1 MPEEIIFDEN
11 IKGKVQ
17 VESLSELE
25 DYVEHE
31 NVKRNATITK
41 ITRTIGKIIIL
52 FTIGPIF
59 LCLSISMIIEIIS
72 TIQGTNEGGV
82 THMAYVLLN
91 GVIIIIIFLILSFH
105 PNACIGIIP
114 VGLLLY
120 IRAADRKVNCK
131 IWGLKKQRL
140 QFDVRHI
147 MQYFSDKSFSKEELI
162 SDDRPDEFVKV
173 YYMAKV
179 CTDTQFSD
187 EYIKVS
193 ASVYYDALLNKSATF
208 VLLEYQDKK
217 RNTYSIDSEPKQ
229 KKQERCLRH
238 RSIFFSSFSHFLSYY
253 GLQLP
258 QGSYP
263 SAINSSLLPL
273 NSSLFFAFIFLT
285 LLQSGLW
292 NFPVFVLITNSVCS
306 ALSVSALSTTA
317 FPSSTQLSPVA

>member
-82 THMAYVLLN
+82 AHMVYVLFS
-91 GVIIIIIFLILSFH
+91 GVIMIIIFLILSFH

-140 QFDVRHI
+140 QFDGRHI

-162 SDDRPDEFVKV
+162 SDDRPDEFV
-173 YYMAKV
+173 
-179 CTDTQFSD
+179 
-187 EYIKVS
+187 
-193 ASVYYDALLNKSATF
+193 N
-208 VLLEYQDKK
+208 
-217 RNTYSIDSEPKQ
+217 
-229 KKQERCLRH
+229 
-238 RSIFFSSFSHFLSYY
+238 
-253 GLQLP
+253 
-258 QGSYP
+258 
-263 SAINSSLLPL
+263 
-273 NSSLFFAFIFLT
+273 LT
-285 LLQSGLW
+285 
-292 NFPVFVLITNSVCS
+292 
-306 ALSVSALSTTA
+306 
-317 FPSSTQLSPVA
+317 

>member
-25 DYVEHE
+25 DYVKHE

-41 ITRTIGKIIIL
+41 ITRTIGKVIIL

-72 TIQGTNEGGV
+72 TIQGTNEGGI

-91 GVIIIIIFLILSFH
+91 GVITIIIFLILSFH
-105 PNACIGIIP
+105 PNACIGLIP

-131 IWGLKKQRL
+131 IWSLKKQRL
-140 QFDVRHI
+140 CFDGRHI
-147 MQYFSDKSFSKEELI
+147 LQYLNNRNHSSEELI
-162 SDDRPDEFVKV
+162 SDDNPDEFVKV

-179 CTDTQFSD
+179 CTDTQFSN

-193 ASVYYDALLNKSATF
+193 ASVYYDALLNKNANF

-217 RNTYSIDSEPKQ
+217 RNTYGIDSEPK
-229 KKQERCLRH
+229 R
-238 RSIFFSSFSHFLSYY
+238 
-253 GLQLP
+253 
-258 QGSYP
+258 
-263 SAINSSLLPL
+263 NSKSD
-273 NSSLFFAFIFLT
+273 T
-285 LLQSGLW
+285 
-292 NFPVFVLITNSVCS
+292 
-306 ALSVSALSTTA
+306 
-317 FPSSTQLSPVA
+317 

>member
-1 MPEEIIFDEN
+1 MPEEIVFDEN

-41 ITRTIGKIIIL
+41 ITRTIGKVIVL
-52 FTIGPIF
+52 FTLGPIF
-59 LCLSISMIIEIIS
+59 LCLSISMIIEVVS

-82 THMAYVLLN
+82 THMVSVLFY
-91 GVIIIIIFLILSFH
+91 GTITIIIFLILSLH
-105 PNACIGIIP
+105 PSACIGFIP
-114 VGLLLY
+114 IGLLLY

-140 QFDVRHI
+140 KFDGRHI
-147 MQYFSDKSFSKEELI
+147 IQYFCDKSYSKEELI
-162 SDDRPDEFVKV
+162 SDDRPDKFVKV

-193 ASVYYDALLNKSATF
+193 ASVYYDALLNKNANF

-217 RNTYSIDSEPKQ
+217 RNTYSIDSEPKRRN
-229 KKQERCLRH
+229 KRD
-238 RSIFFSSFSHFLSYY
+238 
-253 GLQLP
+253 
-258 QGSYP
+258 
-263 SAINSSLLPL
+263 A
-273 NSSLFFAFIFLT
+273 
-285 LLQSGLW
+285 
-292 NFPVFVLITNSVCS
+292 
-306 ALSVSALSTTA
+306 
-317 FPSSTQLSPVA
+317 

>member
-41 ITRTIGKIIIL
+41 ITRTIGKLILL

-59 LCLSISMIIEIIS
+59 ICLSISIICEIASI
-72 TIQGTNEGGV
+72 IQGTNEQDLAHTIYTVCGCAI
-82 THMAYVLLN
+82 TMLF
-91 GVIIIIIFLILSFH
+91 FLILSFH
-105 PNACIGIIP
+105 PAMCVGPIP

-140 QFDVRHI
+140 HFDGRHI
-147 MQYFSDKSFSKEELI
+147 MQYFSDKSYSKEERI

-173 YYMAKV
+173 YYMAKA

-193 ASVYYDALLNKSATF
+193 ASVYYDALLNKSANF

-217 RNTYSIDSEPKQ
+217 RNTYSIDSEPKR
-229 KKQERCLRH
+229 KN
-238 RSIFFSSFSHFLSYY
+238 RSD
-253 GLQLP
+253 
-258 QGSYP
+258 
-263 SAINSSLLPL
+263 A
-273 NSSLFFAFIFLT
+273 
-285 LLQSGLW
+285 
-292 NFPVFVLITNSVCS
+292 
-306 ALSVSALSTTA
+306 
-317 FPSSTQLSPVA
+317 

>member
-11 IKGKVQ
+11 ITGKVQ

-59 LCLSISMIIEIIS
+59 LCFSISMIIEIIS

-120 IRAADRKVNCK
+120 IRAADRKINCK
-131 IWGLKKQRL
+131 IWGLKKKRL
-140 QFDVRHI
+140 QFDGRHI
-147 MQYFSDKSFSKEELI
+147 MQYFSDKSYSKEELI

-193 ASVYYDALLNKSATF
+193 ASVYYDALLNKSANF

-238 RSIFFSSFSHFLSYY
+238 RSIFFPSSFPF
-253 GLQLP
+253 
-258 QGSYP
+258 
-263 SAINSSLLPL
+263 
-273 NSSLFFAFIFLT
+273 FIF
-285 LLQSGLW
+285 S
-292 NFPVFVLITNSVCS
+292 F
-306 ALSVSALSTTA
+306 
-317 FPSSTQLSPVA
+317 

>member
-82 THMAYVLLN
+82 AHMVYVLFS
-91 GVIIIIIFLILSFH
+91 GVIMIIIFLILSFH

-140 QFDVRHI
+140 QFDGRHI
-147 MQYFSDKSFSKEELI
+147 MQYFSDKSSSKEELI

-193 ASVYYDALLNKSATF
+193 ASVYYDALLNKSANF

-229 KKQERCLRH
+229 KKMERCLRH
-238 RSIFFSSFSHFLSYY
+238 RSIFFFHLFSFFC
-253 GLQLP
+253 
-258 QGSYP
+258 
-263 SAINSSLLPL
+263 
-273 NSSLFFAFIFLT
+273 
-285 LLQSGLW
+285 
-292 NFPVFVLITNSVCS
+292 LITAYSCRKVHTPPQSIHFCCR
-306 ALSVSALSTTA
+306 
-317 FPSSTQLSPVA
+317 

>member
-82 THMAYVLLN
+82 AHMAYVLLN

-140 QFDVRHI
+140 QFDGRHI
-147 MQYFSDKSFSKEELI
+147 MQYFSDKSYSKEELI
-162 SDDRPDEFVKV
+162 SDDKPDEFVKM

-193 ASVYYDALLNKSATF
+193 ASVYYDALLNKNANF

-217 RNTYSIDSEPKQ
+217 RNTYDIDSEPKQ
-229 KKQERCLRH
+229 KN
-238 RSIFFSSFSHFLSYY
+238 RSD
-253 GLQLP
+253 
-258 QGSYP
+258 
-263 SAINSSLLPL
+263 A
-273 NSSLFFAFIFLT
+273 
-285 LLQSGLW
+285 
-292 NFPVFVLITNSVCS
+292 
-306 ALSVSALSTTA
+306 
-317 FPSSTQLSPVA
+317 

>member
-41 ITRTIGKIIIL
+41 ITRTIGKVIVL
-52 FTIGPIF
+52 FTLGPIF
-59 LCLSISMIIEIIS
+59 LCLSISMIIEIVS

-91 GVIIIIIFLILSFH
+91 GIIIIIVFLILSLH
-105 PNACIGIIP
+105 PNACIGLIP

-140 QFDVRHI
+140 KFDGHHI
-147 MQYFSDKSFSKEELI
+147 IQYFCDKSYSKEELI

-193 ASVYYDALLNKSATF
+193 ASVYYNALLNNNANF
-208 VLLEYQDKK
+208 VLSEYQDKK
-217 RNTYSIDSEPKQ
+217 RNTYDIDSEPKQ
-229 KKQERCLRH
+229 RN
-238 RSIFFSSFSHFLSYY
+238 RSD
-253 GLQLP
+253 
-258 QGSYP
+258 
-263 SAINSSLLPL
+263 A
-273 NSSLFFAFIFLT
+273 
-285 LLQSGLW
+285 
-292 NFPVFVLITNSVCS
+292 
-306 ALSVSALSTTA
+306 
-317 FPSSTQLSPVA
+317 

>member
-41 ITRTIGKIIIL
+41 ITRTIGRIILL
-52 FTIGPIF
+52 FTIGPFF
-59 LCLSISMIIEIIS
+59 LCLSIGIICEITS
-72 TIQGTNEGGV
+72 AIQGTNEEDL
-82 THMAYVLLN
+82 AYTIYTVCGCTVMILFSL
-91 GVIIIIIFLILSFH
+91 VLSFH
-105 PNACIGIIP
+105 PAVCIGPIP

-140 QFDVRHI
+140 QFDGRHI
-147 MQYFSDKSFSKEELI
+147 MQYFSDKSYSKEELI
-162 SDDRPDEFVKV
+162 SDDKPNEFVKV

-193 ASVYYDALLNKSATF
+193 ASVYYDALLNKNANF

-217 RNTYSIDSEPKQ
+217 RNAYSIDSEPK
-229 KKQERCLRH
+229 RRN
-238 RSIFFSSFSHFLSYY
+238 RSD
-253 GLQLP
+253 
-258 QGSYP
+258 
-263 SAINSSLLPL
+263 A
-273 NSSLFFAFIFLT
+273 
-285 LLQSGLW
+285 
-292 NFPVFVLITNSVCS
+292 
-306 ALSVSALSTTA
+306 
-317 FPSSTQLSPVA
+317 